1 MGLCS
6 GWISLS
12 DPVEQSAVKEPYV
25 DVSCAVYY
33 RRGDTMSGDKIIV
46 LSEQLHLLMFAL
58 GVLADVL
65 QDKDMRYL

>member
-1 MGLCS
+1 
-6 GWISLS
+6 
-12 DPVEQSAVKEPYV
+12 
-25 DVSCAVYY
+25 
-33 RRGDTMSGDKIIV
+33 MSGDKIIV